1 MYGFSTYSNQLV
13 FSYKL
18 QIYGQKFI
26 DSSVTFV
33 KTKKSTKMLD
43 SVCSDYTTRHNGLK
57 ERGLWFELLF
67 EKTLNT
73 RAAGECCCRGEVQR
87 WSDSCFLHFSQCNT
101 YIYII
106 YVITM
111 QNLKFNNTQLLKTN
125 VALNYLNSFHI

>member
-13 FSYKL
+13 FLYKL

-73 RAAGECCCRGEVQR
+73 RAAGECCCRVKCSTGQIVA
-87 WSDSCFLHFSQCNT
+87 SSIFHNVIP
-101 YIYII
+101 IYII